1 MSIRDRAER
10 IINLKQFSQKNA
22 PEKVS
27 LQSDVVCP
35 YDEQKVLRCVIKV
48 QFGEYIVPENLE
60 WVRPL
65 LEEAIRYQEKEIGI
79 KHSFCYITVRH
90 GVVDTKTDDEWHVD
104 GFSQTIT
111 HIPEQN
117 YIWTDKDPTEY
128 VDIPFYFP
136 EDFDSSKHNI
146 HYFFQDNIDEDTQIK
161 KMEAKTLYCCDPYV
175 VHRRPKDTFGEKRTF
190 IRISFCPIE
199 IIDSNNTINPEL
211 IRETNRD
218 GVKDFRD
225 NLIRYKK

>member
-79 KHSFCYITVRH
+79 KPSR
-90 GVVDTKTDDEWHVD
+90 
-104 GFSQTIT
+104 
-111 HIPEQN
+111 
-117 YIWTDKDPTEY
+117 
-128 VDIPFYFP
+128 
-136 EDFDSSKHNI
+136 
-146 HYFFQDNIDEDTQIK
+146 
-161 KMEAKTLYCCDPYV
+161 L
-175 VHRRPKDTFGEKRTF
+175 
-190 IRISFCPIE
+190 
-199 IIDSNNTINPEL
+199 L
-211 IRETNRD
+211 
-218 GVKDFRD
+218 
-225 NLIRYKK
+225 